1 MPAGKQNKAVEP
13 DGVRIAEDEDVEGH
27 SMLPMDPSTA
37 RHLSGARESDIR
49 RHLAKHDLESE
60 ARRPH
65 KK

>member
-1 MPAGKQNKAVEP
+1 
-13 DGVRIAEDEDVEGH
+13 
-27 SMLPMDPSTA
+27 MLPMDPSTA